1 MFARPETGDL
11 AALQSS
17 FAQSLLSGEPAAD
30 GRLAVHRN
38 NMKASLGAALA
49 ARFPVVLRLVGVEF
63 FRAMAMV
70 FVERHPPR
78 SPVLAAY
85 GAGFADFLDG
95 FEPVADLPYLAD
107 VARVEWARHLAWHAA
122 DAPAISIEELT
133 AVAPDRLD
141 SVRFRLHPGATVVAS
156 IWPVISIWTTNTFDE
171 EIKPIGPDRTGES
184 ALVTRPG
191 LEVFVNALPPGTGLL
206 FEALSAG
213 IALGEAVA
221 QAERAAGFDTA
232 AALSLLFR
240 SGAVTSLAVDRTDR
254 QGHR

>member
-1 MFARPETGDL
+1 ML
-11 AALQSS
+11 APLEVDSLATLQSG
-17 FAQSLLSGEPAAD
+17 FAASLLSAEKVAD
-30 GRLAVHRN
+30 RRFFVHRN
-38 NMKASLGAALA
+38 NVKASLGAALA

-63 FRAMAMV
+63 FRAMAVV

-107 VARVEWARHLAWHAA
+107 VARLEWARHLAWHAA

-133 AVAPDRLD
+133 TVAPNRLD
-141 SVRFRLHPGATVVAS
+141 SVRLRLHPAATVVVS
-156 IWPVISIWTTNTFDE
+156 IWPVISIWTTNILDE
-171 EIKPIGPDRTGES
+171 EIKPIGPDQTGES

-191 LEVFVNALPPGTGLL
+191 LEIFVNAPPPGTGLL

-240 SGAVTSLAVDRTDR
+240 SGAVTSLAVD
-254 QGHR
+254 

>member
-1 MFARPETGDL
+1 ML
-11 AALQSS
+11 APLEVDSLATLQSG
-17 FAQSLLSGEPAAD
+17 FAASLLSAEKVAD
-30 GRLAVHRN
+30 RRFFVHRN
-38 NMKASLGAALA
+38 NVKASLGAALA

-63 FRAMAMV
+63 FRAMAVV

-85 GAGFADFLDG
+85 GAGFGDFLDG

-107 VARVEWARHLAWHAA
+107 VARLEWARHLAWHAA

-133 AVAPDRLD
+133 TVAPDRLD
-141 SVRFRLHPGATVVAS
+141 SVRLRLHPAATVVVS
-156 IWPVISIWTTNTFDE
+156 IWPVISIWTTNILDE
-171 EIKPIGPDRTGES
+171 EIKPIGPDQTGES

-232 AALSLLFR
+232 VALTLLFR
-240 SGAVTSLAVDRTDR
+240 SGAVTSLAVD
-254 QGHR
+254 

>member
-1 MFARPETGDL
+1 ML
-11 AALQSS
+11 APLEVDSLATLQSG
-17 FAQSLLSGEPAAD
+17 FAASLLSAEKVAD
-30 GRLAVHRN
+30 RRFFVHRN
-38 NMKASLGAALA
+38 NVKASLGAALA

-63 FRAMAMV
+63 FRAMAVV

-107 VARVEWARHLAWHAA
+107 VARLEWARHLAWHAA

-133 AVAPDRLD
+133 TVAPNRLD
-141 SVRFRLHPGATVVAS
+141 SVRLRLHPAATVVVS
-156 IWPVISIWTTNTFDE
+156 IWPVISIWTTNILDE
-171 EIKPIGPDRTGES
+171 EIKPIGPDQTGES

-191 LEVFVNALPPGTGLL
+191 LEIFVNALPPGTGLL

-240 SGAVTSLAVDRTDR
+240 SGAVTSFAVE
-254 QGHR
+254 

>member
-1 MFARPETGDL
+1 ML
-11 AALQSS
+11 APLEVDSLATLQSG
-17 FAQSLLSGEPAAD
+17 FAASLLSAEKVAD
-30 GRLAVHRN
+30 RRFFVHRN
-38 NMKASLGAALA
+38 NVKASLGAALA

-63 FRAMAMV
+63 FRAMAVV

-107 VARVEWARHLAWHAA
+107 VARLEWARHLAWHAA

-133 AVAPDRLD
+133 TVAPNRLD
-141 SVRFRLHPGATVVAS
+141 SVRLRLHPAATVVVS
-156 IWPVISIWTTNTFDE
+156 IWPVISIWTTNILDE
-171 EIKPIGPDRTGES
+171 EIKPIGPDQTGES

-191 LEVFVNALPPGTGLL
+191 LEIFVNALPPGTGLL

-240 SGAVTSLAVDRTDR
+240 SGAVTSLAVD
-254 QGHR
+254 

>member
-1 MFARPETGDL
+1 ML
-11 AALQSS
+11 APLEVDSLATLQSG
-17 FAQSLLSGEPAAD
+17 FAASLLSAEKVAD
-30 GRLAVHRN
+30 RRFFVHRN
-38 NMKASLGAALA
+38 NVKASLGAALA
-49 ARFPVVLRLVGVEF
+49 ARFPVVWRLVGVEF
-63 FRAMAMV
+63 FRAMAVV

-107 VARVEWARHLAWHAA
+107 VARLEWARHLAWHAA

-133 AVAPDRLD
+133 TVAPNRLD
-141 SVRFRLHPGATVVAS
+141 SVRLRLHPAATVVVS
-156 IWPVISIWTTNTFDE
+156 IWPVISIWTTNILDE
-171 EIKPIGPDRTGES
+171 EIKPIGPDQTGES

-191 LEVFVNALPPGTGLL
+191 LEIFVNALPPGTGLL

-240 SGAVTSLAVDRTDR
+240 SGAVTSLAVD
-254 QGHR
+254 

>member
-1 MFARPETGDL
+1 MLVPLEVDSL
-11 AALQSS
+11 ATLQSG
-17 FAQSLLSGEPAAD
+17 FAASLLSAEKVAD
-30 GRLAVHRN
+30 RRFFVHRN
-38 NMKASLGAALA
+38 NVKASLGAALA

-63 FRAMAMV
+63 FRAMAVV

-107 VARVEWARHLAWHAA
+107 VARLEWARHLAWHAA

-133 AVAPDRLD
+133 TVAPNRLD
-141 SVRFRLHPGATVVAS
+141 SVRLRLHPAATVVVS
-156 IWPVISIWTTNTFDE
+156 IWPVISIWTTNILDE
-171 EIKPIGPDRTGES
+171 EIKPIGPDQTGES

-191 LEVFVNALPPGTGLL
+191 LEIFVNALPPGTGLL

-240 SGAVTSLAVDRTDR
+240 SGAVTSLAVD
-254 QGHR
+254 

>member
-1 MFARPETGDL
+1 ML
-11 AALQSS
+11 APLEVDSLATLQSG
-17 FAQSLLSGEPAAD
+17 FAASLLSAEKVAD
-30 GRLAVHRN
+30 RRFFVHRN
-38 NMKASLGAALA
+38 NVKASLGAALA

-63 FRAMAMV
+63 FRAMAVV

-85 GAGFADFLDG
+85 GAGFGDFLDG
-95 FEPVADLPYLAD
+95 FEPVAALPYLAD
-107 VARVEWARHLAWHAA
+107 VARLEWARHLAWHAA

-133 AVAPDRLD
+133 TVAPDRLD
-141 SVRFRLHPGATVVAS
+141 SVRLRLHPAATVVVS
-156 IWPVISIWTTNTFDE
+156 IWPVISIWTTNILDE
-171 EIKPIGPDRTGES
+171 EIKPIGPDQTGES

-232 AALSLLFR
+232 VALTLLFR
-240 SGAVTSLAVDRTDR
+240 SGAVTSLAVD
-254 QGHR
+254 

>member
-1 MFARPETGDL
+1 MLVPLEVDSL
-11 AALQSS
+11 ATLQSG
-17 FAQSLLSGEPAAD
+17 FAASLLSAEKVAD
-30 GRLAVHRN
+30 RRFFVHRN

-63 FRAMAMV
+63 FRAMAVV

-107 VARVEWARHLAWHAA
+107 VARLEWARHLAWHAA

-133 AVAPDRLD
+133 TVAPNRLD
-141 SVRFRLHPGATVVAS
+141 SVRLRLHPAATVVVS
-156 IWPVISIWTTNTFDE
+156 IWPVISIWTTNILDE
-171 EIKPIGPDRTGES
+171 EIKPIGPDQTGES

-191 LEVFVNALPPGTGLL
+191 LEIFVNALPPCTGLL

-240 SGAVTSLAVDRTDR
+240 SGAVTSLAVDRTNR
-254 QGHR
+254 RGH